1 MNRCVQQRDE
11 TLSAWASHPVRPAP
25 AKVGPVGAPVTNYGR
40 ALLERWRAQFWMT
53 EPLYTIA
60 SLGVALSVAV
70 AGLPVAGVD
79 LAVRSSE
86 RLRTAPS
93 GQRDRDQADDRLR
106 CCLQRR
112 ADARPNPFTM
122 PPTSA
127 VDVPGP
133 AHDPM
138 IGASWASASTRTQS
152 TRSRLPFPAFPG
164 GARFLRSGL
173 RASVQPHCVLRRG
186 GVLFRA
192 GNFSGGDFGRLLGR
206 IELVRQLFQADE
218 DVFVLLG
225 QNTRSMRRFR
235 TGVTIN
241 KLTRRSRPP
250 ARTDALIANARKAT

>member
-1 MNRCVQQRDE
+1 VNRCVQQRDE

-70 AGLPVAGVD
+70 AGLPVVGVD
-79 LAVRSSE
+79 LAARSSE

-112 ADARPNPFTM
+112 ADARPIPFTM

-133 AHDPM
+133 AHDQRSAHRGPARQRARNRRARVYLFLRFLAVRGFFVADCAPRCSRTACFVAAVFSFARA
-138 IGASWASASTRTQS
+138 ISLAVISADFLAVSSWSDSFFRRTRTSSSCSGRTQGVCAASAPVSRST
-152 TRSRLPFPAFPG
+152 
-164 GARFLRSGL
+164 
-173 RASVQPHCVLRRG
+173 
-186 GVLFRA
+186 
-192 GNFSGGDFGRLLGR
+192 N
-206 IELVRQLFQADE
+206 
-218 DVFVLLG
+218 
-225 QNTRSMRRFR
+225 
-235 TGVTIN
+235 
-241 KLTRRSRPP
+241 
-250 ARTDALIANARKAT
+250 